1 MKKLLLTAMLA
12 ALLVMPLE
20 GAALAQTPEASAP
33 TADTAQELDFDPGCV
48 PAETDA
54 LESMTPAIHA
64 VVLAMLHQEQTVYS
78 PQNAQLTWEALY
90 NMLSLYGQ
98 MDDRS
103 DYVGEDLV
111 LPTEAALDFSTAL
124 TLSLDAL
131 GPLPEELSDR
141 MVYDAE
147 LDSYR
152 LACGSDSLAQI
163 RLDSSR
169 DAGRELELT
178 GTLVYLVDNTDLA
191 RFRVTLRS
199 QDNLFGYT
207 VAGLELL

>member
-33 TADTAQELDFDPGCV
+33 AADTAQELGFDPGCV

-78 PQNAQLTWEALY
+78 PQNAQLPWEALY